1 MGTVGNST
9 SRTCAPATERRG
21 AASDRAGVWGG
32 APRIIRRARARP
44 RRSGAGQ
51 RGPRKR
57 PSRGVRRSPTYHTA
71 RTCAPATERR
81 GAAGPPQATEPGC
94 GAEPHVSYGA
104 HVRARDGAARG
115 SGAPASD
122 RAGVWGGAPRII
134 RRARARP
141 RRSGAGQRGPRKR
154 PSRGVGRSPTYHTA
168 RTCAPATERRGAAG
182 PPQAT
187 EPGVWG
193 GSHVSYGAHVRA
205 RDGAARGSGAPAS
218 DRAGVWGG
226 APRKIRSGSRC
237 CSLP

>member
-9 SRTCAPATERRG
+9 ARTCAPATERRG
-21 AASDRAGVWGG
+21 APASDRAGVWGG

-81 GAAGPPQATEPGC
+81 GAA
-94 GAEPHVSYGA
+94 
-104 HVRARDGAARG
+104 
-115 SGAPASD
+115 GAPASD

-187 EPGVWG
+187 EPGCG
-193 GSHVSYGAHVRA
+193 AEPHVSYGAHVRA